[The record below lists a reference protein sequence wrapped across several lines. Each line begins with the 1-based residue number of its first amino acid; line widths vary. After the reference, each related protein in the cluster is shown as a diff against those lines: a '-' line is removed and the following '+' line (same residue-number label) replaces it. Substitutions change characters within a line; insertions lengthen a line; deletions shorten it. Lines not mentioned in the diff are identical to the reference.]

1 MNDAA
6 SRAPAPPP
14 PRSLAALL
22 RPRAVAV
29 VGASR
34 EPGSIGYAVV
44 RNLVDRGFTGPV
56 YPVNPKARAVRGVPC
71 HPSLEDVPGP
81 VDLVVVVVPAPAV
94 LAVIEACGRKG
105 VGAAVII
112 SAGFKES
119 GPEGAAR
126 EEAVRAAA
134 ARHGVRLVGPNCM
147 GVLSTDPEVSLD
159 ASFSAVAPAP
169 GNVAFASQ
177 SGALGEA
184 ILARSR
190 ALDLGLSAFVSLGN
204 KADVGADDLL
214 AWWGD
219 DPRTRV
225 VLLYLES
232 LGDPRRF
239 AAAARR
245 VARAGKP
252 ILVVK
257 SGRTSA
263 GARASASHTGALAGV
278 DEATS
283 VLLEQ
288 AGVLRVTRV
297 EGLFNLARAFS
308 HQPLPRGPRV
318 AIVTN
323 AGGPGIM
330 AADAAATYGL
340 EIAPF
345 SPTTLAVLRAL
356 LPPAA
361 SVQNPVD
368 TMATASAA
376 TFGAALAA
384 ALADDGVDALLPIY
398 VGPSVMDV
406 RAVATEIVDAIG
418 RAARA
423 GGSGKPVLACFMGG
437 RVEEAREVMA
447 RAGIPAYDF
456 PEDAAQAL
464 GAMARFRAWLAR
476 DRADPG
482 PPAVD
487 DAWRARV
494 AAAAADLPAG
504 WVGAG
509 AALGLLEAA
518 GLHVAPHA
526 VVDGGADGPDRLA
539 GAARGLGGWPV
550 VAKLDHPDLVHK
562 SDVGGVRLGLEDP
575 AAVRAAGEELLA
587 SSQRAGLDPGRV
599 RLLVMRQ
606 VEQGREL
613 ILGAR
618 VDAAVGPVVLAGLG
632 GVHAEVLRDVALRVP
647 PLTDRD
653 ADDMLSGLRGYPL
666 LAGHRGE
673 PGVDLP
679 AVRDAVVRLAAL
691 AEALPRLLELDV
703 NPLMALTPG
712 HGAVVVDARLRLRP
726 ALEDA
731 RSA

>member
-1 MNDAA
+1 
-6 SRAPAPPP
+6 
-14 PRSLAALL
+14 
-22 RPRAVAV
+22 
-29 VGASR
+29 
-34 EPGSIGYAVV
+34 
-44 RNLVDRGFTGPV
+44 
-56 YPVNPKARAVRGVPC
+56 VRGVPC
-71 HPSLEDVPGP
+71 HPSLEAVPGP
-81 VDLVVVVVPAPAV
+81 VDLVVVVVPAPVV
-94 LAVIEACGRKG
+94 LEVIEACGRKG

-126 EEAVRAAA
+126 ERAVRAAA
-134 ARHGVRLVGPNCM
+134 KRHGVRLVGPNCM

-159 ASFSAVAPAP
+159 ASFSAVAPLP

-184 ILARSR
+184 VLARSR
-190 ALDLGLSAFVSLGN
+190 GLDLGLSAFVSMGN
-204 KADVGADDLL
+204 QADVGPDELL
-214 AWWGD
+214 DWWGA

-225 VLLYLES
+225 ILLYLES
-232 LGDPRRF
+232 LGEPRRF

-245 VARAGKP
+245 LARAGKP

-257 SGRTSA
+257 SGRTAA

-330 AADAAATYGL
+330 AADAATAYGL
-340 EIAPF
+340 VIAAFAPE
-345 SPTTLAVLRAL
+345 TRTVLRAL

-368 TMATASAA
+368 TLATATGE

-384 ALADDGVDALLPIY
+384 ALADPGVDAVLPIY

-406 RAVATEIVDAIG
+406 RAVATEMVDARRARRPRG
-418 RAARA
+418 RRGQARPRLLHGRTGGRGARGHGPGRDPGVRLPGGRRAGPRRHGALPRLAGARPRRSGAGQRPRRRLARARA
-423 GGSGKPVLACFMGG
+423 GGRG
-437 RVEEAREVMA
+437 RPARRVG
-447 RAGIPAYDF
+447 RA
-456 PEDAAQAL
+456 E
-464 GAMARFRAWLAR
+464 
-476 DRADPG
+476 
-482 PPAVD
+482 
-487 DAWRARV
+487 
-494 AAAAADLPAG
+494 
-504 WVGAG
+504 
-509 AALGLLEAA
+509 AALGSWRRPGCEWRPTPSSTGARTGLRGSSWRPA
-518 GLHVAPHA
+518 GSA
-526 VVDGGADGPDRLA
+526 V
-539 GAARGLGGWPV
+539 GLWWRSSITPSSCTR
-550 VAKLDHPDLVHK
+550 ATLC
-562 SDVGGVRLGLEDP
+562 GVRLGLADP
-575 AAVRAAGEELLA
+575 AAVRAAGEELLTA
-587 SSQRAGLDPGRV
+587 GRRAGLDLRRT

-606 VEQGREL
+606 VPPGREL

-618 VDAAVGPVVLAGLG
+618 VDAAVGLVVLVGLG

-647 PLTDRD
+647 PLTARD
-653 ADDMLSGLRGYPL
+653 ADDMLGQLRGAAL

-673 PGVDLP
+673 PGVDLRRGP
-679 AVRDAVVRLAAL
+679 
-691 AEALPRLLELDV
+691 
-703 NPLMALTPG
+703 
-712 HGAVVVDARLRLRP
+712 
-726 ALEDA
+726 
-731 RSA
+731 